1 MFPIRSKGRFSCG
14 IAGRG
19 RPALL
24 GEESGI
30 GSGSEN
36 YRFSNCRLGCVQH
49 SVPRMPFESLSA
61 RTEIA
66 VPDFPSEWLPL
77 TYLYDP
83 DLPLFPILYF
93 HALDPALAADERP
106 TFKDRVYGF
115 IQYLNLTTTGAVV
128 GVVLNKDLTRPENT
142 KYNAVVERLVRE
154 RLGLNERI
162 TLPDLKNGLGGP
174 LAPAN
179 GVVQELWHQIV
190 APAFGNALPFG
201 KCWDGVLGLVRFI
214 ASWNSD
220 GGRKGELIQTHYFC
234 GAFGER
240 IATGNM
246 INVDFYLLPTFEEL
260 QDETNPL
267 NIFPRFGNLAR
278 AAATFGMKYCEDV
291 EIDDHKFSAFK
302 LLKAGVGP
310 KLNTESV
317 IALINKETEPSRTA
331 LFENYNAFNRG
342 PQRSI
347 ISLVMLR
354 DLRRKGWSP
363 ETLTPS
369 VCAKM
374 YFRLKNTY
382 QTPKVIQL
390 YSQQCFG
397 SKSAL
402 PIDIWVKTFF
412 EWPLGFRLSN
422 ESSYSTLFSSSDAL
436 GKLERLIWV
445 AAQGRKVHSS
455 ACAEILWCIRYGGPE
470 KEMRGANPLACKICQ
485 PQIRSVCP
493 AFAAVA
499 GMSVV
504 FNQALPASG
513 FAIDTSG
520 KNNSAP
526 NQRFVRVVG
535 NGIYDEYSPRDRPG
549 GFLAYPQ
556 SHKSGT
562 LTVTDFIN
570 TY

>member
-1 MFPIRSKGRFSCG
+1 
-14 IAGRG
+14 
-19 RPALL
+19 
-24 GEESGI
+24 
-30 GSGSEN
+30 
-36 YRFSNCRLGCVQH
+36 
-49 SVPRMPFESLSA
+49 MPFESLSA

-66 VPDFPSEWLPL
+66 IPDFPSEWLPL

-93 HALDPALAADERP
+93 HALDPLLAPGQRP
-106 TFKDRVYGF
+106 TFRDRVFGF
-115 IQYLNLTTTGAVV
+115 IQYLNLTSPGAAV
-128 GVVLNKDLTRPENT
+128 GVVLNKDLGRAENQR
-142 KYNAVVERLVRE
+142 YIAVVERLVRE

-162 TLPDLKNGLGGP
+162 TLPDLQGGLGGS
-174 LAPAN
+174 LSPAN
-179 GVVQELWHQIV
+179 GVIQELWHQIV

-201 KCWDGVLGLVRFI
+201 KCWDGVLGLIRFI
-214 ASWNSD
+214 ASWNSQ

-234 GAFGER
+234 AAFGER

-267 NIFPRFGNLAR
+267 NIFPKFGNLAR
-278 AAATFGMKYCEDV
+278 AAESFGANYCEDV
-291 EIDDHKFSAFK
+291 QIDHHKFSAFK
-302 LLKAGVGP
+302 LLKAGVGS

-317 IALINKETEPSRTA
+317 LALISKEPEPSRTA
-331 LFENYNAFNRG
+331 LFENFSAFNRG
-342 PQRSI
+342 PPRSI

-374 YFRLKNTY
+374 YFRLKGSY

-390 YSQQCFG
+390 YAQQCFG
-397 SKSAL
+397 AKAAL
-402 PIDIWVKTFF
+402 PIDTWVETFI

-422 ESSYSTLFSSSDAL
+422 EASYSTLFASSDVL

-455 ACAEILWCIRYGGPE
+455 VCAETLWCIRYGGPE
-470 KEMRGANPLACKICQ
+470 KEMRGANPLGCKICL

-493 AFAAVA
+493 AFAAIAAMPVQ
-499 GMSVV
+499 
-504 FNQALPASG
+504 FNKDLPASG
-513 FAIDTSG
+513 FAIDTSAN
-520 KNNSAP
+520 NNSAP
-526 NQRFVRVVG
+526 NQRFVRVAG

-556 SHKSGT
+556 SHKPGAF
-562 LTVTDFIN
+562 TVADFIN

>member
-1 MFPIRSKGRFSCG
+1 M
-14 IAGRG
+14 
-19 RPALL
+19 L
-24 GEESGI
+24 
-30 GSGSEN
+30 
-36 YRFSNCRLGCVQH
+36 
-49 SVPRMPFESLSA
+49 FESLSA
-61 RTEIA
+61 RVEISI
-66 VPDFPSEWLPL
+66 PDFPSEWLPL

-93 HALDPALAADERP
+93 HALDPKLGPNQRP

-115 IQYLNLTTTGAVV
+115 IQYLNLTSNGAVV
-128 GVVLNKDLTRPENT
+128 GVVLNKDLSRPDNQRY
-142 KYNAVVERLVRE
+142 KAVVDRLVRE

-162 TLPDLKNGLGGP
+162 TLPDLQDGLSGA

-179 GVVQELWHQIV
+179 AVIRELWHQIV

-201 KCWDGVLGLVRFI
+201 RCWDGVLGLIRFI

-234 GAFGER
+234 AAFGER

-260 QDETNPL
+260 QDEENPL
-267 NIFPRFGNLAR
+267 NIFPKFGNLAR
-278 AAATFGMKYCEDV
+278 AAASFGTKYCEDV
-291 EIDDHKFSAFK
+291 IIDDHKFSAFRLAK
-302 LLKAGVGP
+302 KANVGT

-317 IALINKETEPSRTA
+317 IALINKETEPTRTA

-347 ISLVMLR
+347 ISLLMLR

-363 ETLTPS
+363 DALSPS

-390 YSQQCFG
+390 FSQQCFG
-397 SKSAL
+397 AKSAL
-402 PIDIWVKTFF
+402 PIDIWVKTFIR
-412 EWPLGFRLSN
+412 WPLGFRLSN
-422 ESSYSTLFSSSDAL
+422 EASYSTLFKSSGVL

-455 ACAEILWCIRYGGPE
+455 ACAEILWCIRYGGPD
-470 KEMRGANPLACKICQ
+470 KEMRGANPLACKICL
-485 PQIRSVCP
+485 PQIRCVCP
-493 AFAAVA
+493 AFTAIAAMPVR
-499 GMSVV
+499 
-504 FNQALPASG
+504 FNKKVTTTA
-513 FAIDTSG
+513 FAIDTSA
-520 KNNSAP
+520 KNNLSP
-526 NQRFVRVVG
+526 NQRFVRVEG
-535 NGIYDEYSPRDRPG
+535 NGTYDEYSPRDRPS
-549 GFLAYPQ
+549 GFSSYPQ
-556 SHKSGT
+556 SHESDP
-562 LTVTDFIN
+562 LTVTDFID

>member
-1 MFPIRSKGRFSCG
+1 
-14 IAGRG
+14 
-19 RPALL
+19 
-24 GEESGI
+24 
-30 GSGSEN
+30 
-36 YRFSNCRLGCVQH
+36 
-49 SVPRMPFESLSA
+49 MPFESLSA
-61 RTEIA
+61 RAEIA
-66 VPDFPSEWLPL
+66 IPDFPSEWLPL

-93 HALDPALAADERP
+93 HALDPELAPKQRP

-115 IQYLNLTTTGAVV
+115 IQYLNLTPHGASV
-128 GVVLNKDLTRPENT
+128 GVVLNKDLSQPENQE
-142 KYNAVVERLVRE
+142 YRSVVEKLVRE

-162 TLPDLKNGLGGP
+162 TLSDLQVGLSGP

-179 GVVQELWHQIV
+179 AVIHELWHQIV

-201 KCWDGVLGLVRFI
+201 KCWDGVLGLVRFV

-234 GAFGER
+234 AAFGER

-246 INVDFYLLPTFEEL
+246 ISVDFYLLPTFEEF
-260 QDETNPL
+260 QDEENPL
-267 NIFPRFGNLAR
+267 NIFPKFGNLTR
-278 AAATFGMKYCEDV
+278 AAANFGAKYCEDV
-291 EIDDHKFSAFK
+291 EIEDHKFSAFK
-302 LLKAGVGP
+302 LIKAGVGA

-317 IALINKETEPSRTA
+317 IALINKEQEPSRTA
-331 LFENYNAFNRG
+331 LFENYTAFNRG

-363 ETLTPS
+363 ETLSSS

-390 YSQQCFG
+390 FSQQCFG
-397 SKSAL
+397 AKSAL

-422 ESSYSTLFSSSDAL
+422 ELSYSMLFSSSAIL

-455 ACAEILWCIRYGGPE
+455 SCAEILWCIRYGGPE
-470 KEMRGANPLACKICQ
+470 KEIRGANPLACKICL

-493 AFAAVA
+493 AFASIATMPVRFNKKDPVA
-499 GMSVV
+499 
-504 FNQALPASG
+504 G
-513 FAIDTSG
+513 FAIDTTA
-520 KNNSAP
+520 KDNSAP
-526 NQRFVRVVG
+526 NQRFIRIEG
-535 NGIYDEYSPRDRPG
+535 NGTYDEYSPRDRPG

-556 SHKSGT
+556 SHKSNP
-562 LTVTDFIN
+562 LTVTEFID

>member
-1 MFPIRSKGRFSCG
+1 M
-14 IAGRG
+14 
-19 RPALL
+19 L
-24 GEESGI
+24 
-30 GSGSEN
+30 
-36 YRFSNCRLGCVQH
+36 
-49 SVPRMPFESLSA
+49 FESLSA

-66 VPDFPSEWLPL
+66 IPDFPPEWLPL

-93 HALDPALAADERP
+93 HALDPALGPGQRP

-115 IQYLNLTTTGAVV
+115 IQYLNLTPTGASV
-128 GVVLNKDLTRPENT
+128 GVVLNKDLSRPENER
-142 KYNAVVERLVRE
+142 YCAVVEQLVRE

-162 TLPDLKNGLGGP
+162 TLPDLQNCLSGP

-179 GVVQELWHQIV
+179 GLIQELWHQIV
-190 APAFGNALPFG
+190 APAFGNSLPFG
-201 KCWDGVLGLVRFI
+201 KCWDGVLGLIRFI

-234 GAFGER
+234 AAFGER

-246 INVDFYLLPTFEEL
+246 IHVDFYLLPTFEEL

-267 NIFPRFGNLAR
+267 NIFQKFGNLAR
-278 AAATFGMKYCEDV
+278 AAENFGTKYCDDV
-291 EIDDHKFSAFK
+291 EIDDHRFSAFK
-302 LLKAGVGP
+302 LANAGVGT
-310 KLNTESV
+310 KLNTDSV
-317 IALINKETEPSRTA
+317 IALINKESEPSRTA

-347 ISLVMLR
+347 ISLAMLR

-363 ETLTPS
+363 GTLSPS

-374 YFRLKNTY
+374 YFRLKSTY

-390 YSQQCFG
+390 FSQQCFG
-397 SKSAL
+397 TKSAL

-422 ESSYSTLFSSSDAL
+422 ETSYSTLFSSSAVL

-445 AAQGRKVHSS
+445 AAQGRKVHASS
-455 ACAEILWCIRYGGPE
+455 CAEILWCIRYGGPE
-470 KEMRGANPLACKICQ
+470 KQMRGANPLACKICQ
-485 PQIRSVCP
+485 PSIRSTCP
-493 AFAAVA
+493 AFAAIA
-499 GMSVV
+499 
-504 FNQALPASG
+504 ALPVHFNKKALATG
-513 FAIDTSG
+513 FAISTSA

-526 NQRFVRVVG
+526 NQRFLHVEG
-535 NGIYDEYSPRDRPG
+535 NGIYDEYSPRDRPS
-549 GFLAYPQ
+549 GFLNYPQ
-556 SHKSGT
+556 NHQSDP
-562 LTVTDFIN
+562 LTVAGFID